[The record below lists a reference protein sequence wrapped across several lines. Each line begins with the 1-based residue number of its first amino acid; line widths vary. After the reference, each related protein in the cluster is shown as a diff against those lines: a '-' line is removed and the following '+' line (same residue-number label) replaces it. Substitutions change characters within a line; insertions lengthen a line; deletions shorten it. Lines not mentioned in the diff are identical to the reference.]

1 MDVPVYLRVDR
12 GHWRFQ
18 AALHLEIPLFQ
29 EWFSTGDFFG
39 FGCADIE
46 QTLELDYRD
55 SIEQFSRGLLLIY
68 DDLIWV
74 LRGGLSWVVETYCQ
88 GQTD

>member
-1 MDVPVYLRVDR
+1 MSLSICGLTGAIGGPRLLYI
-12 GHWRFQ
+12 WRSHSFKNGSQ
-18 AALHLEIPLFQ
+18 QEI
-29 EWFSTGDFFG
+29 FFG